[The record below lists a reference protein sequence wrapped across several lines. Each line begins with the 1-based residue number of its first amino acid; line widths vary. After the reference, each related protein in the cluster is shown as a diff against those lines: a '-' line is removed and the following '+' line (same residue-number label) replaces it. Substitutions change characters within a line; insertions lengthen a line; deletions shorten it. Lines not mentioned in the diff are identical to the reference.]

1 MKLKLASLVIVLV
14 FGFLATSVLAENG
27 RPSPRPSFSPR
38 PSGLT
43 QARLRTCEAKQ
54 ESVQKRLESLTNLA
68 VMMEGKF
75 EAIAKRVQDYYN
87 DKLVPSGKTL
97 PNYQALV
104 DDIAAKKAL
113 VDTSL
118 GEATNDSTGFSC
130 AGDDP
135 KGLLNQYRLNMQLAK
150 KALQNYRTSIK
161 NLIVAV
167 RTLGGA
173 GSPEPSASP
182 EPTATP

>member
-1 MKLKLASLVIVLV
+1 MKIKLASVVIVLL
-14 FGFLATSVLAENG
+14 FGFFATSVLAEN

-54 ESVQKRLESLTNLA
+54 ESITKRLGSLTNLA

-75 EAIAKRVQDYYN
+75 DAIAKRVQDYYTT
-87 DKLVPSGKTL
+87 KVVPSGKNL

-104 DDIAAKKAL
+104 DDIAAKKVL
-113 VDTSL
+113 VD
-118 GEATNDSTGFSC
+118 EALAKATTDSTGFDC
-130 AGDDP
+130 ASDP
-135 KGLLNQYRLNMQLAK
+135 KGLLNQYRLNMQEAK

-167 RTLGGA
+167 RTLGGTE
-173 GSPEPSASP
+173 SPEPSESP